1 MLTLRQRIDRLRD
14 RLRELALWMDRASL
28 DLRGWRFEGDPIEVG
43 APWPRRDGVIL
54 LELASVSVPRSW
66 PLAET
71 CLEVAPGGEGLLQVR
86 YATHARAFGLDPW
99 HRRFPLR
106 EATFGLSIEAVAR
119 LPFGRP
125 SPRPHLEAARLVW
138 VEAGLGRLVRRL
150 RLVAQAADALG
161 EEDAAE
167 LLISAGERALA
178 RVRWPSESEAYI
190 GRAAQDP
197 ELAELWTPPRPADSP
212 EPLPEASR
220 ETVRLADAAL
230 EDDLVRLRGACPPR
244 GRLALTGHA
253 HIDLAWLWPLEETQR
268 KTRRTFHTA
277 ADLLERYPEMTFTH
291 SSGESY
297 ELAREADPEVFA
309 RVRELAAGGRWE
321 PVGGMWVEPDMNM
334 ISGESIVRQLLWGQG
349 WFERELG
356 GRHRV
361 GWLPDCFGFTPA
373 LPQLL
378 RGAGLDG
385 FFTTK
390 LNWSETNRFPYDLF
404 WWEGLDGTRVLT
416 HMFRNEGQEGERGL
430 GAYNGSTS
438 PGSLLQVWRNFRGRF
453 IHPESLY
460 TIGYG
465 DGGGGPTA
473 EMLEEV
479 RELAAFPALPELAF
493 TRVDALFDR
502 LCRSAEAAR
511 APVWSGELYLELHR
525 GTLTTQGRTKRLH
538 RRAERDLVAAEVA
551 ASLCALL
558 GAEPPSVDL
567 RRAWRLL
574 LRNQFHDILPGSG
587 IGEVYQQAEGEL
599 GEVVD
604 TATGVIAD
612 GLSGLA
618 ASVSG
623 AGDRPAVL
631 VVNPD
636 LSERPLR
643 LALPEALPGA
653 QAVEGG
659 WVLAGPKPLAG
670 LEVAVLVG
678 AEGQGSDSGA
688 QPPAAAAEG
697 RRLENDWLRVEV
709 ADDGTVGSIHDKR
722 AGREVLAGPGNQLW
736 AYVDRP
742 RAWDAWDLD
751 ADYADQGEPIG
762 APQRIEVV
770 ESGPH
775 RAAIRL
781 HRRYRSSTIVQ
792 TVRLWSNSPRLEF
805 ATELDWH
812 DRRLLLKARFPLAVR
827 AARATFETAFG
838 VVERPTHR
846 NTSWDAARFEV
857 AGHRFA
863 DLSEPGYGV
872 ALLNDGRYGYHALGS
887 ELGLS
892 LLRSPHHPDPLAD
905 EGHHELT
912 YALLPH
918 LGGWLAGG
926 VLMEAE
932 DLNRPLLA
940 LACRAAGEARV
951 RPLVVDG
958 VALGLAA
965 LKPAESGAAGRLV
978 LRLYEPQGA
987 RGTARLNLPE
997 SWKATASLNL
1007 LEEGVGEPEF
1017 GFLPFQVRSYLL
1029 AHGV

>member
-1 MLTLRQRIDRLRD
+1 MLTRPQRIDRLLN
-14 RLRELALWMDRASL
+14 RLGELELWLDRARL
-28 DLRGWRFEGDPIEVG
+28 DLRGWLFEGAPIELG
-43 APWPRRDGVIL
+43 GPWPTHEGVARMTL
-54 LELASVSVPRSW
+54 PSASLPQGW
-66 PLAET
+66 PLPET
-71 CLEVAPGGEGLLQVR
+71 VLEVAAGGEGLLRVDCGNESG
-86 YATHARAFGLDPW
+86 AFGLDPW

-106 EATFGLSIEAVAR
+106 KPEFGLSVEAVAR

-125 SPRPHLEAARLVW
+125 NPRPRLETARLVW
-138 VEAGLGRLVRRL
+138 TEVGLERLVRRL
-150 RLVAQAADALG
+150 RLVAGAAAALA
-161 EEDAAE
+161 EDDAAE
-167 LLISAGERALA
+167 LLISAGESALA
-178 RVRWPSESEAYI
+178 QVLWPSDSEAYL
-190 GRAAQDP
+190 GRAARDP
-197 ELAELWTPPRPADSP
+197 ELAELWSPPRAAESPAP
-212 EPLPEASR
+212 MPEASR
-220 ETVRLADAAL
+220 ETVRLAGAAL
-230 EDDLVRLRGACPPR
+230 EEELVRLRDVCPPR
-244 GRLALTGHA
+244 GRLALAGHA
-253 HIDLAWLWPLEETQR
+253 HIDLAWLWPLEETVR
-268 KTRRTFHTA
+268 KARRTFSTA

-291 SSGESY
+291 SSAEAY
-297 ELAREADPEVFA
+297 ELVREADPELFA

-321 PVGGMWVEPDMNM
+321 PAGGMWVEADMNM
-334 ISGESIVRQLLWGQG
+334 ISGESIVRQLLWGQR

-404 WWEGLDGTRVLT
+404 WWEGLDGTRVLAHT
-416 HMFRNEGQEGERGL
+416 FRNEGRESERGL
-430 GAYNGSTS
+430 GAYNGDTS
-438 PGSLLQVWRNFRGRF
+438 PGSLVEVWRNFQGRL

-493 TRVDALFDR
+493 TRVDALFER
-502 LCRSAEAAR
+502 LCRSAEAAP
-511 APVWSGELYLELHR
+511 APAWSGELYLELHR
-525 GTLTTQGRTKRLH
+525 GTQTTQGRTKRLH

-551 ASLCALL
+551 SSLGALL
-558 GAEPPSVDL
+558 GVESPPADL

-587 IGEVYQQAEGEL
+587 IAEVYQRAEAEL

-604 TATGVIAD
+604 TARRATDASLGGIAQ
-612 GLSGLA
+612 A
-618 ASVSG
+618 VSG
-623 AGDRPAVL
+623 AGDRPGVV

-636 LSERPLR
+636 LSDRPLR
-643 LALPEALPGA
+643 LVLPEPVPGA

-659 WVLAGPKPLAG
+659 WVLTGPRPVAG

-678 AEGQGSDSGA
+678 ADEPGPNA
-688 QPPAAAAEG
+688 EEQPGTVTAEG
-697 RRLENDWLRVEV
+697 RRLENGWLRVEL
-709 ADDGTVGSIHDKR
+709 AEDGTVGSIRDKR
-722 AGREVLAGPGNQLW
+722 TDREVLSGPGNQLW

-751 ADYADQGEPIG
+751 ADYAEEGEPIG
-762 APQRIEVV
+762 APEAIEVV
-770 ESGPH
+770 ERGPH
-775 RAAIRL
+775 RAAVRL
-781 HRRYRSSTIVQ
+781 RWGYRSSQIVQ

-827 AARATFETAFG
+827 SARATFETAFG

-892 LLRSPHHPDPLAD
+892 LLRSPHYPDPLAD

-918 LGGWLAGG
+918 PGGWLEGG

-932 DLNRPLLA
+932 DLNRPLLT
-940 LACRAAGEARV
+940 LACQAAAEARV
-951 RPLVVDG
+951 RPLAVDG

-965 LKPAESGAAGRLV
+965 LKPTEGADGSLV

-987 RGTARLNLPE
+987 RGTARVGLPE
-997 SWKATASLNL
+997 GWWAAASLNL
-1007 LEEGVGEPEF
+1007 LEEGVGDPEYSF
-1017 GFLPFQVRSYLL
+1017 RPFQVRTYLL
-1029 AHGV
+1029 RGGA